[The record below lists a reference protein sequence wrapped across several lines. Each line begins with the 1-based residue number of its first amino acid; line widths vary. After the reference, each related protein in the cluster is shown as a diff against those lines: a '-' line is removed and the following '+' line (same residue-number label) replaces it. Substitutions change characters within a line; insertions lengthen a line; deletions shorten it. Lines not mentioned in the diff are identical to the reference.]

1 MATADDIAISPAE
14 KTEHEHTPGVHQR
27 LLGASTT
34 VVVVVV
40 CPGEA
45 LTSEPVTGR
54 QIRVM
59 TLIEG
64 APTESRGHH

>member
-1 MATADDIAISPAE
+1 MATADDFAISPAE

-40 CPGEA
+40 VCPGAA

-59 TLIEG
+59 TLI
-64 APTESRGHH
+64 